1 MGATQKYPFM
11 ASSKIGFIISKNQN
25 YPVTFSGSTP
35 NRISLKL
42 VK

>member
-11 ASSKIGFIISKNQN
+11 ASSKIGFITSIYQN

-35 NRISLKL
+35 NGISMKL